1 MLRIVNDDTPRDS
14 SEEPFVSPKFPFF
27 NLVAGAVEKLVD
39 QSRREKNEQVDML
52 SEQSVHLSLFQS
64 VTQSR
69 FHTMTD
75 LQKRVQTRLEEV
87 AQV

>member
-1 MLRIVNDDTPRDS
+1 MAD
-14 SEEPFVSPKFPFF
+14 
-27 NLVAGAVEKLVD
+27 AVEKLVD